1 MHAQYKMKILFTLS
15 LILTILT
22 LKATE
27 ERPDLLIYN
36 SDTIYIDKFPLD
48 LLAEM
53 DSIIAKKLM
62 DPNCISSDCW
72 RQYIATW
79 KIEND
84 SLFLIGLNDC
94 CNFNTIPLK
103 TVFSKNYIKDKKVF
117 AYWYTDNITAGFG
130 KNLGFLED
138 DWRYKFEKQIGLI
151 IDKGKIMKLSIS
163 TENK

>member
-1 MHAQYKMKILFTLS
+1 MKILFTLS
-15 LILTILT
+15 ILLSVLS

-27 ERPDLLIYN
+27 QQPDLLIYK

-48 LLAEM
+48 LLTGM
-53 DSIIAKKLM
+53 DSIIAKKLI
-62 DPNCISSDCW
+62 DSNCISSDCW

-84 SLFLIGLNDC
+84 SLFLIGLKDC

-103 TVFSKNYIKDKKVF
+103 RVFRKNDIIDNKVF
-117 AYWYTDNITAGFG
+117 ANWYTNNITAGFG

-138 DWRYKFEKQIGLI
+138 EWSYKFEKQIVLI
-151 IDKGKIMKLSIS
+151 IDKGKIIKLSIA
-163 TENK
+163 TKNK

>member
-1 MHAQYKMKILFTLS
+1 MKILFTLS
-15 LILTILT
+15 ILLSVLS

-27 ERPDLLIYN
+27 QQPDLLIYG

-48 LLAEM
+48 LLTGM
-53 DSIIAKKLM
+53 DSIIAKKLI
-62 DPNCISSDCW
+62 DSNCISSDCW

-84 SLFLIGLNDC
+84 SLFLIGLKDC

-103 TVFSKNYIKDKKVF
+103 RVFRKNDIIDNKVF
-117 AYWYTDNITAGFG
+117 ANWYTNNITAGFG

-138 DWRYKFEKQIGLI
+138 EWSYKFEKQIVLI
-151 IDKGKIMKLSIS
+151 IDKGKIIKLSIA
-163 TENK
+163 TKNK

>member
-1 MHAQYKMKILFTLS
+1 MKILFTLS
-15 LILTILT
+15 ILLAVLT

-27 ERPDLLIYN
+27 QLPDLLIYK

-48 LLAEM
+48 FLAEM
-53 DSIIAKKLM
+53 DSIIAKKLK
-62 DPNCISSDCW
+62 DSNCISSDCW

-84 SLFLIGLNDC
+84 SLFLIGLKDC

-103 TVFSKNYIKDKKVF
+103 RVFRKKDIKDKKVF
-117 AYWYTDNITAGFG
+117 ANWYTDNITAGFG

-138 DWRYKFEKQIGLI
+138 EWIYKFEKQIGLI

-163 TENK
+163 TEN